1 MDGFTPGY
9 AFPVNVAVFSL
20 AVAGISAYVVYELS
34 TTNGTN
40 GTVNGTTTLTS
51 PSQTVTPGQLT
62 TIYYLNLFLLIIALI
77 IFFWSLFYI
86 YQIYSSGTST
96 VTTITTSDLTSQQQP
111 CDQNIQ
117 YIPIQTPQ
125 QIPSS
130 TVSIPPPIN
139 TASLNT
145 SNPILTERPN
155 QSLINDPSVITT
167 QTTRTLQNPSQF
179 TPTVRNVTAQF

>member
-9 AFPVNVAVFSL
+9 AFPVSVAVFSL

-34 TTNGTN
+34 TTNGT
-40 GTVNGTTTLTS
+40 VNGTTTLTS
-51 PSQTVTPGQLT
+51 TNQTVTPGQLT
-62 TIYYLNLFLLIIALI
+62 TIYYLNLFLLIIAII

-96 VTTITTSDLTSQQQP
+96 ITTITTSDLTSPQP

-125 QIPSS
+125 QTLQQTPSS
-130 TVSIPPPIN
+130 TLSPPPIN

-145 SNPILTERPN
+145 SNPVLTERPAT
-155 QSLINDPSVITT
+155 SAISDPSVITT
-167 QTTRTLQNPSQF
+167 QTTRTLQNRSPF
-179 TPTVRNVTAQF
+179 TPTVRNATAQF